1 MISNKNGARR
11 LQAYKVFA
19 STLLSLLILISTT
32 RTAIGGGIEQ
42 YQRHATIGGR
52 IPVSIIIVGW
62 SKDKKTMEKLFD
74 VVLSKINTVHTN
86 LNWANAQSEVSRVNA
101 NAGKGPVTV
110 SSEVLAAFQAAKK
123 VSGWTDGAFD
133 ITYYQGPGSYR
144 DIAIDKSNY
153 TVELKT
159 AGMRVNFDKIIDGF
173 LADVIVHYVYHA
185 NMHNAMVKVGSI
197 FRGIGNGMS
206 GPWRIQVQDDSGTF
220 AKHALNLTVM
230 NTGVAAVSA
239 SKYRG
244 TSIIDPRSKSA
255 INTPCKGVVAVMR
268 EAALANGLAEAVF
281 VVGPEKGKKLLS
293 KYAKGL
299 IVNNSG
305 RFIRTAGF

>member
-1 MISNKNGARR
+1 MISDKNDARR
-11 LQAYKVFA
+11 LRAIKFFA
-19 STLLSLLILISTT
+19 STLLSLLILISTS
-32 RTAIGGGIEQ
+32 RLASGGGIEQ
-42 YQRHATIGGR
+42 FQKHATIGGR

-74 VVLSKINTVHTN
+74 VVLSKINAVYTN
-86 LNWANAQSEVSRVNA
+86 LDWSNAQGEVSRVNA
-101 NAGKGPVTV
+101 NAGRGPVTV

-123 VSGWTDGAFD
+123 VSSWTKGAFD
-133 ITYYQGPGSYR
+133 ITYFQGPGNYK
-144 DIAIDKSNY
+144 DIEIDKSNY
-153 TVELKT
+153 TVGLKT
-159 AGMRVNFDKIIDGF
+159 AGMRVHFDKIIDGF
-173 LADVIVHYVYHA
+173 LADVIIHYVYHA

-197 FRGIGNGMS
+197 FRGMGNGIR

-230 NTGVAAVSA
+230 NVGVAAVSA

-244 TSIIDPRSKSA
+244 TSIIDPRSKRA
-255 INTPCKGVVAVMR
+255 INMPCKGVVAVMR

-281 VVGPEKGKKLLS
+281 VLGPDKGEKVLS

-299 IVNNSG
+299 IVNNRG